1 MVSLVDIVP
10 QTRVVQIAAGELT
23 LHGLGLRQIAD
34 LYITF
39 PSLRNL
45 FTPGAP
51 EISIAELVVLAPDA
65 IAAAIAEAADQ
76 PEAAEALAGGAL
88 LTPDEVVDCL
98 TAIFELTFPRGVTP
112 LLERLAAL
120 LGVVV
125 VSPDASIGKA
135 AATSAPPPPNSSS
148 HKVIAAAM

>member
-10 QTRVVQIAAGELT
+10 RTRVVAIAAGELT

-65 IAAAIAEAADQ
+65 IGAAIAEAADQ
-76 PEAAEALAGGAL
+76 PEAAEAIAGGSV

-112 LLERLAAL
+112 LLERLAGL

-125 VSPDASIGKA
+125 VSLDGSIGRA
-135 AATSAPPPPNSSS
+135 VDTNAPPPPNSLS
-148 HKVIAAAM
+148 HKATAAAM

>member
-10 QTRVVQIAAGELT
+10 QTRVVKIAAGELT

-51 EISIAELVVLAPDA
+51 EIGIAELVVLAPDA

-125 VSPDASIGKA
+125 SPDASIGKA
-135 AATSAPPPPNSSS
+135 AATSAPPPPNSLSQ
-148 HKVIAAAM
+148 ADTLRPM